1 MKEEPTKLSGYLER
15 ILFTLNDERRQPVT
29 WEITSLNKLRWI
41 DWMERIFFLL
51 GKKTNIIF
59 FRFSFLFFVCCC
71 RCCFFIIGTKTTLYD
86 KKRAFKLL
94 NVINRKQ
101 FFRKKYKRI
110 WYVNLSLSPWHFT
123 RYSFYIKIGN
133 KPLWMFFAVSYFANY
148 LIYNGRDF
156 IMHSR
161 VESIFFSFNI
171 ACLKVND
178 QKVFQFTEMFQPS
191 CWNNWV

>member
-1 MKEEPTKLSGYLER
+1 MQAARLWDAHIFFLNILIWFLSFERGAHETFRLPWMNSFHPQWWKETACHLGDNFAKQ
-15 ILFTLNDERRQPVT
+15 ITLNR
-29 WEITSLNKLRWI
+29 LNGA
-41 DWMERIFFLL
+41 IFFLL

-133 KPLWMFFAVSYFANY
+133 KPLWMFFAVSCFANY

-156 IMHSR
+156 IVHSR
-161 VESIFFSFNI
+161 VESIFF
-171 ACLKVND
+171 LL
-178 QKVFQFTEMFQPS
+178 
-191 CWNNWV
+191 